1 MEYDGKNKS
10 PYHGFILS
18 CLVLILVPCLLFL
31 FVYSIVSKYS
41 NLSKE
46 LNVYTAMGFGF
57 CAGTLFHISC
67 IIAGLFKGN
76 FGVVIRRIGDFISN
90 LFISKKLAFKLYK
103 EDIIE
108 NGIVFWP
115 YLFIIL
121 SCLGLSIY
129 GFVNFFTSY

>member
-1 MEYDGKNKS
+1 MEYDGKNQS

-18 CLVLILVPCLLFL
+18 CIALIIVPCLLFL
-31 FVYSIVSKYS
+31 LVYSVVNKYS

-46 LNVYTAMGFGF
+46 LTIYTAMGFGF

-76 FGVVIRRIGDFISN
+76 FMVVVRRIGEFFSN
-90 LFISKKLAFKLYK
+90 FCISKKLAFKLYK

-108 NGIVFWP
+108 NGVVFWP

-121 SCLGLSIY
+121 SCLGLSLY
-129 GFVNFFTSY
+129 GFFKFFTLY